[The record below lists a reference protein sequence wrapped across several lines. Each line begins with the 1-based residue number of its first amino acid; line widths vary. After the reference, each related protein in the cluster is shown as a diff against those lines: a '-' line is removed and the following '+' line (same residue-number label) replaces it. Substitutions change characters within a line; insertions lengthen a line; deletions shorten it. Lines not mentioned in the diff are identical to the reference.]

1 LLSPAW
7 PVDGIVRLMDAREV
21 ERVYEKHAEALVRF
35 ATFLVG
41 PWDAGD
47 VVSSAVLK
55 LLTVGSLESV
65 WDVRAYL
72 HRVVLNEVRME
83 HRRGMR
89 RRARERQVAQ
99 GEAAPESPEPR
110 PEVLAALA
118 RLSPRQR
125 AVVFL
130 TYWDDLSPA
139 SVAVVLGISEGSVRR
154 HLARARQHSVPEYP
168 RPNELP
174 ACDADMTEFRAPTRS
189 CS

>member
-1 LLSPAW
+1 
-7 PVDGIVRLMDAREV
+7 MDAREV

-47 VVSSAVLK
+47 VVSSAMLK
-55 LLTVGSLESV
+55 VLTVGSLDSV
-65 WDVRAYL
+65 RDVRAYL
-72 HRVVLNEVRME
+72 HRMVLNEVRME
-83 HRRGMR
+83 HRRAIR
-89 RRARERQVAQ
+89 RRARERQVAH
-99 GEAAPESPEPR
+99 GETVLESPEPR

-139 SVAVVLGISEGSVRR
+139 SVADVLGISEGSVRR
-154 HLARARQHSVPEYP
+154 HLARARQQLRRFLH
-168 RPNELP
+168 
-174 ACDADMTEFRAPTRS
+174 A
-189 CS
+189 